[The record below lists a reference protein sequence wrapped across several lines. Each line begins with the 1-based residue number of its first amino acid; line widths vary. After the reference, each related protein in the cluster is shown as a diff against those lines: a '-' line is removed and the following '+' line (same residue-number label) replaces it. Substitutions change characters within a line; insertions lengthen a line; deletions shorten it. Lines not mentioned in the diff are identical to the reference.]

1 MITPEEK
8 KIFKTVSL
16 YFKSIGIKVGRNPR
30 YLEFQYPD
38 WGDYYPDLIPSED
51 MDIDGSID
59 YNKIPDS
66 LYKALDSWLKR
77 EVEPKLESSFD
88 ELDESVSDSDSSGY
102 NYNIKIDFDSG
113 EITARAIGEFLMTYE
128 EEINATSVRDNS
140 DFRTIVANYKKSYP
154 SIVFSQFD
162 FYGGDDDGYIPNDME
177 TNLGE
182 LSISN
187 ELQRFVLQFLNPGWE
202 NNEGGKGNVNI
213 SFKDGTFEMS
223 YQEFFQEV
231 MKNTIT
237 EDNFL
242 TNE

>member
-16 YFKSIGIKVGRNPR
+16 YFKSIGIKFGGNPR
-30 YLEFQYPD
+30 FLEFQYPD

-51 MDIDGSID
+51 MDIYGSID

-88 ELDESVSDSDSSGY
+88 ELDESVSDFDSSGY
-102 NYNIKIDFDSG
+102 NYNITIDFDSG
-113 EITARAIGEFLMTYE
+113 EITAKALGEFFMTDE
-128 EEINATSVRDNS
+128 EEINTTSVRDDS

-154 SIVFSQFD
+154 SIVSSEFD
-162 FYGGDDDGYIPNDME
+162 FYGGGDDGYIPDDMK

-182 LSISN
+182 LSISD